1 MHALRFRNV
10 QTREVEKKGVVG
22 LKIHPFFFLLPPFL
36 PNPFLQT
43 SSSNRFSTPSPT
55 PFFITLSQTLLFLA
69 QFRLGV
75 ENFMGAYIH

>member
-10 QTREVEKKGVVG
+10 QTRDVEKKRGGWVKDTPV
-22 LKIHPFFFLLPPFL
+22 FSLLPPFL

-55 PFFITLSQTLLFLA
+55 PFFITLSQPLLFLA

-75 ENFMGAYIH
+75 ENLMGAYIH